1 MSSYGQFCPVSKA
14 AEVFAERWTP
24 LVVRELLMGSHRFSD
39 LRRGVPLM
47 SPTLLSQRLK
57 SLEAAGIIEAR
68 QSADRHGR
76 EYHLTPAGEEF
87 RPIVEALGAWGVR
100 WARNERDIERDPA
113 ILMWDMRRRL
123 AVDRFPDGRTVV
135 LFNFPDATKGKRAW
149 WLVVTG
155 GEVDL
160 CLSDPGYPVDLQ
172 VTSRVQSMIDVWSG
186 DERIGDAIRSE
197 AIALEGPW
205 RLRQAF
211 PSWLLLS
218 VFAGVPR
225 PESES
230 RRRLV
235 RPR

>member
-57 SLEAAGIIEAR
+57 TLEAAGIVEAR
-68 QSADRHGR
+68 EVPDRHGR
-76 EYHLTPAGEEF
+76 EYHLTAAGEEF

-113 ILMWDMRRRL
+113 ILMWDVHRRL
-123 AVDRFPDGRTVV
+123 ALDRFPEGRTVL
-135 LFNFPDATKGKRAW
+135 LFSFADAPKGKRAW
-149 WLVVTG
+149 WLVVAG
-155 GEVDL
+155 GEVDV
-160 CLSDPGYPVDLQ
+160 CLTDPGYPVDLHI
-172 VTSRVQSMIDVWSG
+172 SARVQSMIDVWSG
-186 DERIGDAIRSE
+186 DVRAADAIRGE
-197 AIALEGPW
+197 EIALDGPR

-225 PESES
+225 PESKS
-230 RRRLV
+230 PRRLA
-235 RPR
+235 RMR